1 MILPTPPTSPHDG
14 EDQTLPPPSYQ
25 ESVPSSQLLPGERP
39 TVSLYAPPVSSRSGS
54 SYGREGGSTPRL
66 NSQDGRKSGILFP
79 EPDVSEPPP
88 VPPKDEKELLRDG
101 PTQRAFGMFSS
112 MVWGAP
118 SNASTSRSSNLAG
131 SSSNDITTQ
140 DPLNP
145 APPAFTRPTPK
156 NYAYL
161 PFEPMTMLGISSNL
175 TDGFPTIPPPIN
187 PEDEKQVGKASAQH
201 PFVSHDVTEDDWL
214 K

>member
-54 SYGREGGSTPRL
+54 SYEREGESTPRL
-66 NSQDGRKSGILFP
+66 HSQDGRKPGISFP
-79 EPDVSEPPP
+79 EPVTSEPPP
-88 VPPKDEKELLRDG
+88 PPPKDEKESLRDG
-101 PTQRAFGMFSS
+101 PTQRAFGVFSS

-118 SNASTSRSSNLAG
+118 SNASTPRSPSIAG
-131 SSSNDITTQ
+131 SSSNAFATQ

-161 PFEPMTMLGISSNL
+161 PFGPMTMLGICSNL
-175 TDGFPTIPPPIN
+175 ADGFPAIPPPIN
-187 PEDEKQVGKASAQH
+187 PEDEKQVGKANAQH